1 MAQNTTFA
9 EALFCA
15 WHLVGFVHFKS
26 LDKVFF
32 SFKPKFPLFV
42 TETNSCPHILFF
54 CFRSRT
60 LNWIYAHSYQIRSQH
75 LEEGMAPHSSILVW
89 RIPWIEEP
97 GGLQSRGLQR
107 VGHDWSSGGACART
121 HTHTH
126 TRTHTHAH
134 THTHTHTY
142 RIPRCGDMT
151 QVWWMRSI
159 TRELYKVLKKA
170 L

>member
-1 MAQNTTFA
+1 MAQNTTFT

-26 LDKVFF
+26 LYKVVF
-32 SFKPKFPLFV
+32 SLKPKFPLFV

-60 LNWIYAHSYQIRSQH
+60 LNWMYARSYQIRSQH
-75 LEEGMAPHSSILVW
+75 LEEGMATHSSILVW
-89 RIPWIEEP
+89 RIPWTEEP
-97 GGLQSRGLQR
+97 GGYSPEGYKEWDTTEAVTVHVR
-107 VGHDWSSGGACART
+107 A

-126 TRTHTHAH
+126 TRTHM
-134 THTHTHTY
+134 HTY